1 MGANLPLRCAAG
13 TPAAK
18 GGFRRR
24 TPIIGSG
31 GGDRQGRPAAARPR
45 ASPAHHGLRAA
56 RAGQAQLSPCPL
68 DAGAEGSLRG
78 AGARGTRRRRD
89 GERGDVSAAPWFPG
103 GAGLPASIGDGGR
116 GDVRRLR
123 RAGLQREWRSV
134 AGRSEEHTSE
144 LPSLMRI
151 SYAVFCL
158 NKKTKQQLT

>member
-1 MGANLPLRCAAG
+1 LRISDWSSDLCSADL
-13 TPAAK
+13 
-18 GGFRRR
+18 FRRR

-56 RAGQAQLSPCPL
+56 RAGQAQLSPCPF
-68 DAGAEGSLRG
+68 DAGAEGSPRG

-103 GAGLPASIGDGGR
+103 GAVLPASIGDGGR

-134 AGRSEEHTSE
+134 AGAARRLLRDRKSTFD
-144 LPSLMRI
+144 LQSLI
-151 SYAVFCL
+151 VIPYASFCL
-158 NKKTKQQLT
+158 IK